1 MNTVVIIINNKVEN
15 GVSFENN
22 SLMKY
27 QKNSNY
33 LKVLRKNEEHNYIF
47 LTVHNNFLNLFK
59 TF

>member
-1 MNTVVIIINNKVEN
+1 MNTVVIIINNNKVEN

-33 LKVLRKNEEHNYIF
+33 LKVLRKDEEHIYLYIF
-47 LTVHNNFLNLFK
+47 LTVHNNFY
-59 TF
+59 